1 MACDKHILLGII
13 KKIHGYE
20 GVVTIRIEKTFSENI
35 PGIESVFLKIDG
47 KPVPFFIDFFEQI
60 DPEIIRLR
68 FEGYDTAEKI
78 KEFVGCKIFITKS
91 SHAEMD
97 SDDLQSL
104 VGYEV
109 VTVDNIPI
117 GKIKEIIK
125 NPGQSLLNISGKS
138 GKIILIPLHED
149 LVSEVIPD
157 KKIIVMD
164 IPEGITDLN

>member
-1 MACDKHILLGII
+1 
-13 KKIHGYE
+13 
-20 GVVTIRIEKTFSENI
+20 
-35 PGIESVFLKIDG
+35 
-47 KPVPFFIDFFEQI
+47 
-60 DPEIIRLR
+60 
-68 FEGYDTAEKI
+68 
-78 KEFVGCKIFITKS
+78 
-91 SHAEMD
+91 
-97 SDDLQSL
+97 
-104 VGYEV
+104 
-109 VTVDNIPI
+109 VDNIPI